1 MTFKL
6 LGNDLLIR
14 RVIAPKIGLIHLPPQ
29 ALDFH
34 NNGMVH
40 MFKLL
45 AKGPGRL
52 TRKGVV
58 VGFEADVGDNLIV
71 FPITQGPQEV
81 AQGLYVLK
89 APEESVLAVV
99 PVQTPPASASGSA

>member
-34 NNGMVH
+34 NNGMIHV
-40 MFKLL
+40 FKLL

-58 VGFEADVGDNLIV
+58 VGFEAEPGDNLIV
-71 FPITQGPQEV
+71 FPITQGPQDV
-81 AQGLYVLK
+81 GGGQYILK
-89 APEESVLAVV
+89 KPEESVLAVV
-99 PVQTPPASASGSA
+99 PLQH